1 MDKISS
7 EIDAILQKIQDEMF
21 AAAKKLLSDKTVQT
35 SEYSEFRTSIESGNF
50 VDAGWCGKKE
60 CEEKIKE
67 DTMAD
72 IRVIPFDA
80 QNSGKCVYCKGASVT
95 NVIFGRAY

>member
-1 MDKISS
+1 
-7 EIDAILQKIQDEMF
+7 MF
-21 AAAKKLLSDKTVQT
+21 EAAKKLLSDKTVRT
-35 SEYSEFRTSIESGNF
+35 SEYSEFRTALEKGSFI
-50 VDAGWCGKKE
+50 DAGWCGRRE

-80 QNSGKCVYCKGASVT
+80 KNSGKCVYCKGASVT
-95 NVIFGRAY
+95 NAIFGRAY